1 MQGGEDVGA
10 GVGGDVEDRVDHEG
24 EEGEG
29 DLAGE
34 EPDEGHS
41 YSRKNHLSMHCS
53 CVLRHWAWKVV
64 LYEPRY

>member
-10 GVGGDVEDRVDHEG
+10 GVGGDVEDGVDHER

-34 EPDEGHS
+34 EPDECHS
-41 YSRKNHLSMHCS
+41 YS
-53 CVLRHWAWKVV
+53 
-64 LYEPRY
+64 